1 MAHSF
6 SASVRSS
13 SLVSRVWD
21 GPSVKAPLELSSAGF
36 SFVIVLIPEVSGS
49 GHWQGG
55 GGGSEHNVLL
65 VRTDWDEIRKEK
77 NQKHNGEG

>member
-1 MAHSF
+1 MWLTALVPVYV
-6 SASVRSS
+6 AS

-36 SFVIVLIPEVSGS
+36 SFVFVLIPEVLGS
-49 GHWQGG
+49 GHWQD

-77 NQKHNGEG
+77 ESKT